1 MYNPLTPLARVRLSE
16 HYTTMYRS
24 LRIEENGIQP
34 IYLDQIRNLTETPT
48 LANRYI
54 VNRFK
59 RLKRSSMIVCFKK
72 LYQVGSTLSV
82 HIAHCFGITIQLA
95 LLRVFNVKMKN
106 LEFDTSKNITN
117 AQFSTKN

>member
-1 MYNPLTPLARVRLSE
+1 MYNLLTPLARVRLSE

-54 VNRFK
+54 VYRFK
-59 RLKRSSMIVCFKK
+59 RLKRSFMIQFVLKIVYMRLAV
-72 LYQVGSTLSV
+72 LYLF
-82 HIAHCFGITIQLA
+82 I
-95 LLRVFNVKMKN
+95 LRIVLVSQFNWPCYVF
-106 LEFDTSKNITN
+106 LT
-117 AQFSTKN
+117 